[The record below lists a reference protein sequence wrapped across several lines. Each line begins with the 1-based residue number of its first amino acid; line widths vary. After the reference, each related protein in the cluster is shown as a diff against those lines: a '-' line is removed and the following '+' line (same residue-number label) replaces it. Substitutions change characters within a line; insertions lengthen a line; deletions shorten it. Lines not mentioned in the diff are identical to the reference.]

1 MERDKKIERLNQE
14 FKIKMTAEH
23 DIKEYELEIEILK
36 EKILRKKLVIN
47 EEEEIIERLCNELKL
62 EKYEEEE

>member
-14 FKIKMTAEH
+14 FKIKMTAER

-36 EKILRKKLVIN
+36 EKILRKKLVVN

>member
-14 FKIKMTAEH
+14 FKIKMTAER

-47 EEEEIIERLCNELKL
+47 EEEEIIDKL
-62 EKYEEEE
+62 IKEIKKESD

>member
-1 MERDKKIERLNQE
+1 MERDKNIERLNQE
-14 FKIKMTAEH
+14 FKIKMTAER

-47 EEEEIIERLCNELKL
+47 EEEEIIDKL
-62 EKYEEEE
+62 IKEIKKESD